1 MVKDV
6 ALETKVDQILA
17 DTDVGQL
24 DKSIAGK
31 RAVKMPSPL
40 LVSRSCVDI
49 AFLQVFE
56 WNFRESLLISRSVEE
71 RRTQLGMHHPGRLG
85 ETGKLEFF
93 PTKMREIPLGC
104 ILSITR
110 NKEQRKPIRFALSNP
125 NKV

>member
-1 MVKDV
+1 MLLYFQSIIRVGVGQSNVVKDV

-40 LVSRSCVDI
+40 LVSRSCVYI

-56 WNFRESLLISRSVEE
+56 
-71 RRTQLGMHHPGRLG
+71 
-85 ETGKLEFF
+85 
-93 PTKMREIPLGC
+93 
-104 ILSITR
+104 
-110 NKEQRKPIRFALSNP
+110 
-125 NKV
+125 